1 MRAPTKHP
9 RAATPEPRADSLEEA
24 VSDAFERELL
34 ATLHDVLRSMNRD
47 MKRAIAPFSLLPS
60 QARVLRHLDPDGP
73 VSMRAL
79 SKRLGYDPSFVTATA
94 RVLEERGLA
103 TREVDLSDRRV
114 KFLML
119 TAYGEEIRADLD
131 HDFFGNLP
139 RIRRLS
145 GPEREQLLGLLK
157 KLVGTVP
164 PGGTQPGQD
173 TPD

>member
-1 MRAPTKHP
+1 MRTESTAVGTV
-9 RAATPEPRADSLEEA
+9 A
-24 VSDAFERELL
+24 VSHGEAGEPGSDATERELL
-34 ATLHDVLRSMNRD
+34 GTLHDLFRSMNRD

-79 SKRLGYDPSFVTATA
+79 AKRLGYDPSFVTAAA
-94 RVLEERGLA
+94 RVLEDRGLA
-103 TREVDLSDRRV
+103 RRETDTNDRRV

-119 TAYGEEIRADLD
+119 TPFGEEIRSDLD

-145 GPEREQLLGLLK
+145 GSEQERLLLLLR

-164 PGGTQPGQD
+164 LGNGS